1 MSLHQTI
8 TDTPLLKVS
17 GLTRRYGARIG
28 CADVSFD
35 LYPGEVLGIVGE
47 SGSGKSTLLSCL
59 AGHQQP
65 DEGAVLYDGRDVLAM
80 AETARRRLSRTEWA

>member
-17 GLTRRYGARIG
+17 GLTRRYGTRIG

-47 SGSGKSTLLSCL
+47 SGSG
-59 AGHQQP
+59 
-65 DEGAVLYDGRDVLAM
+65 
-80 AETARRRLSRTEWA
+80 